1 VSKKVDKIDFEAAL
15 VALEKIVQTMEAGT
29 LSLEDS
35 LQQFEKGVK
44 LIRQCQTVLKESEQK
59 VQILLNEKNLE
70 PYTAGT

>member
-1 VSKKVDKIDFEAAL
+1 MSKKVDKIDFEAAL